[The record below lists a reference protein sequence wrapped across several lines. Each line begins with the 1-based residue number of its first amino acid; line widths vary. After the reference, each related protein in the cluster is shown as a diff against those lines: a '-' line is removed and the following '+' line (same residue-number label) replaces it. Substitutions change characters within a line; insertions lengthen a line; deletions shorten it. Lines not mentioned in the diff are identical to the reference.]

1 MSSGGEAVSELNDLL
16 GQAELD
22 IEAVGAWLDKA
33 SATARLDAV
42 RKIGKSSQRKLF
54 EGAVGRPVDL
64 EYMVPASVGTMK
76 EVIHEGHNSLPMFTL
91 FQKRFCRLPDEDA
104 LAGYNEQAMRWATGP
119 GYFVARQQGAEIAI
133 DYTRLP
139 TQKVA
144 EWPEIIP
151 QSARLGRLVYYDMVD
166 MLRRVS
172 AHVTIGRAIKSGKLT
187 ENYFLLCR
195 QD

>member
-1 MSSGGEAVSELNDLL
+1 MSDLNDLL
-16 GQAELD
+16 GQSQLD
-22 IEAVGAWLDKA
+22 IEAVGAWLDNA
-33 SATARLDAV
+33 SATSRLEAV
-42 RKIGKSSQRKLF
+42 RVIGKSSQRKLF
-54 EGAVGRPVDL
+54 EAAVGRPVDL
-64 EYMVPASVGTMK
+64 EYMVPSALGPLK
-76 EVIHEGHNSLPMFTL
+76 EVIHEGHNSLPMVTL
-91 FQKRFCRLPDEDA
+91 FQKRFCRLPDEDG

-119 GYFVARQQGAEIAI
+119 GYFVARQQGAEVAI

-139 TQKVA
+139 TQKV
-144 EWPEIIP
+144 ESWPEILP

-195 QD
+195 QDG